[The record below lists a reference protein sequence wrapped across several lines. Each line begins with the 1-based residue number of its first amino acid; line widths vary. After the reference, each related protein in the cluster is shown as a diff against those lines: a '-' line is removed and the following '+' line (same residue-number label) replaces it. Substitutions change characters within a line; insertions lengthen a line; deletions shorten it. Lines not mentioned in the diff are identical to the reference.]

1 MKIRRKQISSLKLNS
16 TLVKRILKSEKKEKR
31 KKGKKGK
38 YEIYLRNF
46 SREGSENCVISD
58 VSAESKAF
66 LLKQREKALTE
77 ITISWVAILLA
88 AGKGW
93 S

>member
-16 TLVKRILKSEKKEKR
+16 TLVKRILKSE